1 MFKRLMIGLMA
12 VGLVTIFIA
21 EVAHAR
27 GSRLR
32 RSVEVIVVGES
43 ANSGH
48 TFLTGIFGLPA
59 DENGSCGHVRGEVY
73 CAADD
78 SPEAG
83 LACDISTG
91 DSAALVVVL
100 DKDALAPAIP
110 PNNFTEYEVNFDIK
124 DFGQREQ
131 LREFLERAYSSDSS
145 SFIIDLP
152 VGKNINKAGW
162 HLITDISGWNE
173 GDTISDDAALRK
185 YVGDWDPLLGKFIP
199 WDGFGINGEQELN
212 RDDVVV
218 ESLWGDDFDYIV
230 GKTVCAA
237 VHHDQVKGDNLKGNY
252 LGLAA
257 FKVRSISPSGKY
269 LEIEILDADAVCGL
283 PLYNNILETVAGGDN
298 TCQMYEGEVFAP
310 ASVDGS
316 FLKNQGTFPVQKGT
330 ITYSDGLYTGT
341 VEVKLKYA
349 EGQALCNYLVPG
361 THFHKFIPI
370 NRGPSDSGSTYEN
383 YSFTGRI
390 ESADDSALND
400 KVICREGG
408 AEGEGFSRY
417 ICVPVGNV
425 LDPYEN
431 PTTIPECK
439 ECVDWDQVDD
449 HPFIPIP
456 EE

>member
-73 CAADD
+73 CAQGLD
-78 SPEAG
+78 PEDI

-162 HLITDISGWNE
+162 HLITDISGWND
-173 GDTISDDAALRK
+173 GGSISDDAALRK
-185 YVGDWDPLLGKFIP
+185 YVGEWDGLGKFIP
-199 WDGFGINGEQELN
+199 ADGFGINGEKELN
-212 RDDVVV
+212 RDDVIV
-218 ESLWGDDFDYIV
+218 EPLWGDEFDDIV
-230 GKTVCAA
+230 GKTICAA
-237 VHHDQVKGDNLKGNY
+237 VHHDEVKGDNLKGNY

-257 FKVRSISPSGKY
+257 FKVRSIS
-269 LEIEILDADAVCGL
+269 
-283 PLYNNILETVAGGDN
+283 
-298 TCQMYEGEVFAP
+298 
-310 ASVDGS
+310 
-316 FLKNQGTFPVQKGT
+316 
-330 ITYSDGLYTGT
+330 
-341 VEVKLKYA
+341 
-349 EGQALCNYLVPG
+349 
-361 THFHKFIPI
+361 
-370 NRGPSDSGSTYEN
+370 DSN
-383 YSFTGRI
+383 MW
-390 ESADDSALND
+390 
-400 KVICREGG
+400 K
-408 AEGEGFSRY
+408 
-417 ICVPVGNV
+417 
-425 LDPYEN
+425 
-431 PTTIPECK
+431 
-439 ECVDWDQVDD
+439 
-449 HPFIPIP
+449 
-456 EE
+456 